1 MTIPDDLDD
10 AFELLQQK
18 AQVLDAAL
26 DATEAEQA
34 QGRSGHAS
42 YIKARQI
49 AEELKELSRI
59 VVNRIEEARG
69 SL

>member
-10 AFELLQQK
+10 AFALLQQK

-34 QGRSGHAS
+34 QGRSGHAA
-42 YIKARQI
+42 YLKARQI
-49 AEELKELSRI
+49 AEEFKELSR
-59 VVNRIEEARG
+59 VVVTRIEEARRT
-69 SL
+69 L

>member
-10 AFELLQQK
+10 AFALLQQK

-34 QGRSGHAS
+34 EGRSGYGA
-42 YIKARQI
+42 YVKAREI
-49 AEELKELSRI
+49 AEEFKELSR
-59 VVNRIEEARG
+59 VVVTRIEEARRT
-69 SL
+69 L

>member
-10 AFELLQQK
+10 AFALLQQK

-34 QGRSGHAS
+34 EGRTGYAA
-42 YIKARQI
+42 YVRAQKI
-49 AEELKELSRI
+49 AEELKELSR
-59 VVNRIEEARG
+59 VVVSRIEEARR